1 MDAVWTAALL
11 AIASGTASGLRPY
24 FVVFTLGLV
33 KAFVP
38 VDAAGPAA
46 GVIEAIPAM
55 LAEPW
60 ILIVV
65 AVMAIGDTLV
75 DKIAYLD
82 SAWDGIH
89 AVLRP
94 LFAAALGL
102 GIGAEHGAGVAVGT
116 AVAGGVTAAGV
127 SLGKMTTRAA
137 VNMLPEPV
145 SNVLVSLGEDVAAVV
160 LLVLSF
166 LVLPLAAV
174 LAVILLIGAIVL
186 VVKLGGKLREWRRR
200 RRAAERGA
208 PA

>member
-33 KAFVP
+33 KALVP
-38 VDAAGPAA
+38 LDAAGPAA
-46 GVIEAIPAM
+46 GVIEAIPPM

-60 ILIVV
+60 LLIVV
-65 AVMAIGDTLV
+65 AVLAIGDTLV
-75 DKIAYLD
+75 DKVAYLD

-102 GIGAEHGAGVAVGT
+102 GIGAEHGTAVAVGT

-137 VNMLPEPV
+137 VNLLPEPV
-145 SNVLVSLGEDVAAVV
+145 SNVLVSLGEDATAIV
-160 LLVLSF
+160 LLVLAF
-166 LVLPLAAV
+166 LLLPLAAI
-174 LAVILLIGAIVL
+174 LAALLLVGAIVL
-186 VVKLGGKLREWRRR
+186 VVKLGGGMREWRRR
-200 RRAAERGA
+200 RRLAGRGT